1 MTEKERQLSASLN
14 DLGGLGFTRKLPP
27 SLPSQ
32 KTYAYKENKMLTTEL
47 ATTTADRVQGEQAF
61 EGFTFNQRMI
71 LFQALSQRLRD
82 EQATTEQIL
91 NTFDPD
97 AELGEEGETFI
108 ELHSE
113 EPLEGILGVILA
125 LLLKRP

>member
-1 MTEKERQLSASLN
+1 M
-14 DLGGLGFTRKLPP
+14 P
-27 SLPSQ
+27 S
-32 KTYAYKENKMLTTEL
+32 TEL
-47 ATTTADRVQGEQAF
+47 AIKTADKIQGEHAF

-71 LFQALSQRLRD
+71 LTQVIVQRLRNP
-82 EQATTEQIL
+82 QATTNQL
-91 NTFDPD
+91 LDTFDPE

-113 EPLEGILGVILA
+113 EPQEAILGVILA